1 MFERRLKLFL
11 AVLVLVTAV
20 LVIRAAHLQVWQRE
34 AWSAK
39 AIETMKRSHTTET
52 WRGRILD
59 CKRKT
64 IAVDRPCVDACVDF
78 RALQRPADPNW
89 LKAVAIERL
98 KNRLREGYK
107 EMPKSKRD
115 TAIAEETQRV
125 QADLDAMWGK
135 LAELSKRP
143 VEEIEQTRDDV
154 VKRVTMRRH
163 YVWYRSYQLAMK
175 KFEQREP
182 TPGWRRW
189 LIDES
194 AETPT
199 QDQFTTITVAE
210 ELADHPILKAIS
222 TDLQNELRKHIEQY
236 PGLELKPG
244 VQRYYPY
251 DDTGCHLIGH
261 LTRVAQEDLKSDP
274 NVGVDEL
281 RQYLPNDL
289 IGRTGLEKLGE
300 PLLRGTRGRIETV
313 EGRDG
318 EVGRTEPVPGKDV
331 TCTIDIELQ
340 HDITEMFRY
349 AKVLNEAE
357 SDTLHGKYVFDTVAM
372 HGGAVVIDIPTGEV
386 RALVSYPTY
395 DLNTFD
401 DKYNE
406 LVADEVNQPL
416 WNRATQQALNP
427 GSTVKPMVGLGAI
440 TDGKVGLHEGIECT
454 GFLVLDGHKY
464 PNGRCWTQSMFGNYA
479 SAHHQIPQ
487 SDPHRGSFGNPDG
500 FLIFPDAIQRSCNV
514 YFETL
519 GDRLK
524 MEGLSKWFNRF
535 GLGKL
540 TGIGIPESPG
550 SVPTSYRGPADE
562 KRFATWISAIGQ
574 GTTTAT
580 PLQMANV
587 AATIARG
594 GIWERPRLI
603 PESYGLAPTSRP
615 ANTMQEDRVDLHL
628 PKDAIAAAQ
637 EGMRRVVNTR
647 AGSAYGIV
655 RRDDLIIAGK
665 TGTAETAS
673 RVRVRVRDAA
683 GRPVGG
689 DDRKI
694 KYRYIEP
701 STPEHPNPEAPWF
714 RGFHGPKKEDGT
726 YSVAL
731 KHSWFVG
738 FAPAD
743 HPKIAFAVAMEYGGS
758 GGLGAGLVAKQ
769 VVASLIEHKYLERTT
784 NPPAPVEDAQPAAAS
799 QPAGELLH
807 PVGGD

>member
-20 LVIRAAHLQVWQRE
+20 LVIRAAQLQVWQRE
-34 AWSAK
+34 EWGAK
-39 AIETMKRSHTTET
+39 AIDINKRSHTTET

-59 CKRKT
+59 FNGKP

-89 LKAVAIERL
+89 IKAAAAERL
-98 KNRLREGYK
+98 KNRLRDGYK
-107 EMPKSKRD
+107 ELPKAKRD
-115 TAIAEETQRV
+115 AAIADETQRV
-125 QADLDAMWGK
+125 QADIDAMWGK
-135 LAELSKRP
+135 LAEFSRRP

-175 KFEQREP
+175 KFEHREP

-199 QDQFTTITVAE
+199 QDQFTNITVAE

-222 TDLQNELRKHIEQY
+222 TDVQNELRKHIEQY

-261 LTRVAQEDLKSDP
+261 LTRVTQEDLKTDP

-289 IGRTGLEKLGE
+289 IGRTGIEKLAE
-300 PLLRGTRGRIETV
+300 PMLRGARGRIETV
-313 EGRDG
+313 EGREG
-318 EVGRTEPVPGKDV
+318 ELGRTKPTPGKDV
-331 TCTIDIELQ
+331 KCTIDIDLQ
-340 HDITEMFRY
+340 HDITEMFHY

-357 SDTLHGKYVFDTVAM
+357 SDTSHGKYVFDTVAM
-372 HGGAVVIDIPTGEV
+372 HGGAVVIDIPTGEL
-386 RALVSYPTY
+386 RALVSYPTF

-406 LVADEVNQPL
+406 LVADELNQPL

-427 GSTVKPMVGLGAI
+427 GSTVKPMVGLAAI
-440 TDGKVGLHEGIECT
+440 AEEKVGLHEGIECT
-454 GFLVLDGHKY
+454 GFLVLPDKQHPNGRPY
-464 PNGRCWTQSMFGNYA
+464 PNGRCWTQSMFGNVA
-479 SAHHQIPQ
+479 AAAHHQIPQ
-487 SDPHRGSFGNPDG
+487 SDPHHGSFGNADG
-500 FLIFPDAIQRSCNV
+500 FLIYPDAIQRSCNV
-514 YFETL
+514 YFETM
-519 GDRLK
+519 GDRLG
-524 MEGLSKWFNRF
+524 MEKLSKWFNKF

-594 GIWERPRLI
+594 GVWTRPRLI

-615 ANTMQEDRVDLHL
+615 ANAMQEDRVNLGL

-655 RRDDLIIAGK
+655 RRDDLVIAGK

-673 RVRVRVRDAA
+673 PVRVVVRDAA

-689 DDRKI
+689 DDRKSW
-694 KYRYIEP
+694 KYRKLEP
-701 STPEHPNPEAPWF
+701 SSPMNPNPEAPWF
-714 RGFHGPKKEDGT
+714 RGWGEDGKK
-726 YSVAL
+726 L

-743 HPKIAFAVAMEYGGS
+743 NPRIAFAVAMEYGGS
-758 GGLGAGLVAKQ
+758 GGMGAGLVAKQ
-769 VVASLIEHKYLERTT
+769 MVASLIKHKYLERTT
-784 NPPAPVEDAQPAAAS
+784 NPPPDAQPASDS
-799 QPAGELLH
+799 QPAGESLH
-807 PVGGD
+807 PAGDD

>member
-11 AVLVLVTAV
+11 GLLVLVTAV
-20 LVIRAAHLQVWQRE
+20 LVVRAAQLQIVQRE
-34 AWSAK
+34 DWAAK
-39 AIETMKRSHTTET
+39 AVSLNTHSRTTET

-59 CKRKT
+59 FKDKP
-64 IAVDRPCVDACVDF
+64 IAIDRPCVDACVNF
-78 RALQRPADPNW
+78 RALQRPADPKW
-89 LKAVAIERL
+89 VRAVAVERL
-98 KNRLREGYK
+98 KSRLREVFK
-107 EMPKSKRD
+107 EMSKSKKEA
-115 TAIAEETQRV
+115 AIADESKRV
-125 QADLDAMWGK
+125 QADIDAMWAK

-143 VEEIEQTRDDV
+143 VEEIEQARDDV

-163 YVWYRSYQLAMK
+163 YIWYRSYQVAMK

-199 QDQFTTITVAE
+199 QEQFTTITVAE

-236 PGLELKPG
+236 PGLVLRPG

-251 DDTGCHLIGH
+251 GDTACHLIG
-261 LTRVAQEDLKSDP
+261 RVARVTQEDLKSDP
-274 NVGVDEL
+274 HVGVDEL
-281 RQYLPNDL
+281 RQYLPNDS
-289 IGRTGLEKLGE
+289 IGRIGLERLAE

-318 EVGRTEPVPGKDV
+318 EVGRTEPVPGRDV
-331 TCTIDIELQ
+331 KTTIDIELQ
-340 HDITEMFRY
+340 HDITQLFRY
-349 AKVLNEAE
+349 AKVLNEPE
-357 SDTLHGKYVFDTVAM
+357 SDTQHGKYVFDTVEM
-372 HGGAVVIDIPTGEV
+372 HGGAVVIDVPTGEV
-386 RALVSYPTY
+386 RALVSYPTF

-401 DKYNE
+401 EKYND
-406 LVADEVNQPL
+406 LVADELNQPL

-427 GSTVKPMVGLGAI
+427 GSTVKPIVGLAGIAE
-440 TDGKVGLHEGIECT
+440 GKVGLHEGIECT
-454 GFLVLDGHKY
+454 GFLVLNGIKY
-464 PNGRCWTQSMFGNYA
+464 PNGRCWTQSMYGNVAA

-487 SDPHRGSFGNPDG
+487 SDPHLGTFGNADG
-500 FLIFPDAIQRSCNV
+500 FLIYPDAIQRSCNV

-524 MEGLSKWFNRF
+524 MEGLSKWYNKF
-535 GLGKL
+535 GMGKL
-540 TGIGIPESPG
+540 TGIGITESPG

-587 AATIARG
+587 AATLARG
-594 GIWERPRLI
+594 GVWTRPRLI

-615 ANTMQEDRVDLHL
+615 ANAIQEDRVDLGL
-628 PKDAIAAAQ
+628 SKEAIAAAK

-647 AGSAYGIV
+647 AGSAFGIV

-683 GRPVGG
+683 GRFVPG
-689 DDRKI
+689 DDRKY
-694 KYRYIEP
+694 KYRYINA

-714 RGFHGPKKEDGT
+714 RGWRGPKKEDGT
-726 YSVAL
+726 YNLAL

-743 HPKIAFAVAMEYGGS
+743 NPKIAFAVALEHGGS
-758 GGLGAGLVAKQ
+758 GGMGAGLIAKQ
-769 VVASLIEHKYLERTT
+769 MVASLIEHKYLERAT
-784 NPPAPVEDAQPAAAS
+784 NPPADAQPASAS
-799 QPAGELLH
+799 QPATAEELLH
-807 PVGGD
+807 PIAD

>member
-20 LVIRAAHLQVWQRE
+20 LVIRAAQLQVVQRNDW
-34 AWSAK
+34 AVK
-39 AIETMKRSHTTET
+39 AVDLNTTSHTTET

-59 CKRKT
+59 FKDKP
-64 IAVDRPCVDACVDF
+64 IAIDRPCVDACVNF
-78 RALQRPADPNW
+78 RALQRPADPKW
-89 LKAVAIERL
+89 VQSVAVDRL
-98 KNRLREGYK
+98 KSRLREGYK
-107 EMPKSKRD
+107 EMSKSKREV
-115 TAIAEETQRV
+115 AIADEAVRV
-125 QADLDAMWGK
+125 QADIDAMWAK
-135 LAELSKRP
+135 LAKLADRP
-143 VEEIEQTRDDV
+143 VEELEQARDDV

-163 YVWYRSYQLAMK
+163 YVWYRSYQLAVK

-199 QDQFTTITVAE
+199 QEQFTSITVAE

-222 TDLQNELRKHIEQY
+222 TELQNNLRKHIEQY
-236 PGLELKPG
+236 PGLVLKPG

-251 DDTGCHLIGH
+251 DDTACHLIG
-261 LTRVAQEDLKSDP
+261 RVARVTQEDLKSDP

-289 IGRTGLEKLGE
+289 IGRTGIEKLAE

-318 EVGRTEPVPGKDV
+318 EAGRTEPTPGKDV
-331 TCTIDIELQ
+331 RCTIDIELQ
-340 HDITEMFRY
+340 HDITQLFRY

-357 SDTLHGKYVFDTVAM
+357 SDTQHGKYVFDTVAM

-386 RALVSYPTY
+386 RALVSYPTF

-401 DKYNE
+401 DKYND
-406 LVADEVNQPL
+406 LVANELDQPL

-427 GSTVKPMVGLGAI
+427 GSTVKPIVGLAAI
-440 TDGKVGLHEGIECT
+440 AEGKVGLHEGVECT
-454 GFLVLDGHKY
+454 GFLVLNGIKY
-464 PNGRCWTQSMFGNYA
+464 PNGRCWTESMFHQGM
-479 SAHHQIPQ
+479 HHPIPP
-487 SDPHRGSFGNPDG
+487 SDPHRGSYGNPDG
-500 FLIFPDAIQRSCNV
+500 FLVYADAIQRSCNV
-514 YFETL
+514 YFETM

-524 MEGLSKWFNRF
+524 MDGLSKWYNKF

-540 TGIGIPESPG
+540 TGIGVPESPG

-580 PLQMANV
+580 PLQMAN
-587 AATIARG
+587 AAAAIARG
-594 GIWERPRLI
+594 GTWVRPRLV
-603 PESYGLAPTSRP
+603 PESYGVAPASRP
-615 ANTMQEDRVDLHL
+615 ANAIQEDRVNLGL
-628 PKDAIAAAQ
+628 PKDAVAEAQ

-647 AGSAYGIV
+647 SGSAFGIV
-655 RRDDLIIAGK
+655 RRTDLLIAGK

-673 RVRVRVRDAA
+673 RVRVKVRDAA

-689 DDRKI
+689 DDRKY

-714 RGFHGPKKEDGT
+714 RGWRGPKREDGT
-726 YSVAL
+726 YPVVL

-743 HPKIAFAVAMEYGGS
+743 NPKIAFAVALEYGGS
-758 GGLGAGLVAKQ
+758 GGLGAGLIAKEM
-769 VVASLIEHKYLERTT
+769 VSSLIEHKYLERTV
-784 NPPAPVEDAQPAAAS
+784 NPAEAAQPASAS
-799 QPAGELLH
+799 QPADELLH
-807 PVGGD
+807 PAGGD